1 MESDS
6 SNNQNKKSTSLPP
19 KRGQVKAHIFES
31 FVNTVVSAVSVVSVV
46 SKVGEKIVGRIRGE
60 GGSGGNSASS
70 TPPPSSYNSD
80 GNSDSSQT

>member
-6 SNNQNKKSTSLPP
+6 SNTQNKKSTRLPP
-19 KRGQVKAHIFES
+19 QRGQVKAQIFES
-31 FVNTVVSAVSVVSVV
+31 VVNTVVSVVSIVR
-46 SKVGEKIVGRIRGE
+46 EKIVGRIRGE